1 MAFQSLYRRFRP
13 QRFVDVRG
21 QDHVSHTLRNAVRD
35 GKVTHAYLFSGPR
48 GTGKTSSA
56 RILAKALNCANPDA
70 GEPCGVCTSC
80 VEIAEGRSLDVLELD
95 AASNRGVDAMRDLV
109 SRASL
114 GTPGRWK
121 VYIVDEVHML
131 TTEASNTLL
140 KTLEEPPAHVIFVL
154 ATTEPQ
160 KVLPTIRSRT
170 QHFEFHLVSV
180 DVLVDHLRWVADQA
194 GLTIPDEVIRLVAK
208 RGAGS
213 VRDALSKLDQ
223 VAAAG
228 GIYDDAPSTD
238 EIVEGLCERDL
249 GRALVAVAERI
260 GTGHDPR
267 RLAVDLL
274 EHLRQAFLATV
285 ARGLVGLPDDEVARM
300 ESQAARMGRAAI
312 VRAMEVLG
320 DALIAMRDAPDTR
333 VLLEV
338 SLVRLCR
345 PEADV
350 SPAAMLERIERLER
364 KLAAGGAGGG
374 GGQAPSDTPGGGG
387 AGRPPPPAGP
397 SPVVGTRG
405 PQPGPARPP
414 VRAGQ
419 EAPVAANR
427 QADPSRPSRGAPHPE
442 AGAQEAGAGRNPS
455 RPSGSAPPAPTAPG
469 PGAGTSP
476 SAVGAPPPQAEAHG
490 PGAGTAPPPIGAPPP
505 QAEAHGP
512 GAGTAPPPIGAAE
525 APAATSAPDRP
536 PPVDPG
542 GQPTPVT
549 PPKEGPAAAA
559 RLALGG
565 VRGQAGPARSSP
577 LSRRADSSREA
588 PPRPVRAADA
598 LPPPPTPASA
608 PDSPGFPTRDDLTLA
623 WGDIV
628 LPALPPKA
636 RARYKAGRFVDVP
649 DQGVAGYALPTAIHR
664 ERCAE
669 VQGDVEQALAGH
681 FGRRVP
687 LKLLVE
693 AEVGAVPPDEP
704 DDDEHIDPRDLRDAP
719 SAGVTSPV
727 DHVMQAFEGAT
738 LVEE

>member
-35 GKVTHAYLFSGPR
+35 ERVSHAYLFSGPR

-140 KTLEEPPAHVIFVL
+140 KTLEEPPGHVIFVL

-170 QHFEFHLVSV
+170 QHFEFHLLSV
-180 DVLVDHLRWVADQA
+180 DVLADHLRWVAEQA
-194 GLTIPDEVIRLVAK
+194 GLDIPDEVIRLVAK
-208 RGAGS
+208 KGAGS
-213 VRDALSKLDQ
+213 ARDALSKLDQ

-228 GIYDDAPSTD
+228 GMDDAGPSTD
-238 EIVEGLCERDL
+238 EIVEGLCERDV
-249 GRALVAVAERI
+249 GRALVAVGERI
-260 GTGHDPR
+260 AAGHDPR
-267 RLAVDLL
+267 RLAVELL

-300 ESQAARMGRAAI
+300 ESQAARIGRAAI

-320 DALIAMRDAPDTR
+320 DALMAMRDAPDTR

-364 KLAAGGAGGG
+364 RIAAGGDAGGAPEAPVGPRG
-374 GGQAPSDTPGGGG
+374 GAHARNSSDEPPPRRTGASPAAGSPGPAPGSPSPTGGG
-387 AGRPPPPAGP
+387 A
-397 SPVVGTRG
+397 
-405 PQPGPARPP
+405 PQP
-414 VRAGQ
+414 
-419 EAPVAANR
+419 
-427 QADPSRPSRGAPHPE
+427 
-442 AGAQEAGAGRNPS
+442 
-455 RPSGSAPPAPTAPG
+455 
-469 PGAGTSP
+469 
-476 SAVGAPPPQAEAHG
+476 AE
-490 PGAGTAPPPIGAPPP
+490 T
-505 QAEAHGP
+505 
-512 GAGTAPPPIGAAE
+512 
-525 APAATSAPDRP
+525 
-536 PPVDPG
+536 
-542 GQPTPVT
+542 
-549 PPKEGPAAAA
+549 PAAAA

-565 VRGQAGPARSSP
+565 VRGQSGGPGRPAPSRSGATPSGTSPSGPSRSEASRTTGPAGPGTSPQAAPSERPGASTESSGSGP
-577 LSRRADSSREA
+577 QAA
-588 PPRPVRAADA
+588 TPP
-598 LPPPPTPASA
+598 S
-608 PDSPGFPTRDDLTLA
+608 GFPTRDDLTLA
-623 WGDIV
+623 WGDTI
-628 LPALPPKA
+628 LALLPPKP
-636 RARYKAGRFVDVP
+636 RARFKAGRFVDVAEP
-649 DQGVAGYALPTAIHR
+649 GVAGFALPTAVHR
-664 ERCAE
+664 DRCAE
-669 VQGDVEQALAGH
+669 VQGDVEHALAGH

-693 AEVGAVPPDEP
+693 AEVGTPPAPDAPDE
-704 DDDEHIDPRDLRDAP
+704 DEQIDPRDLRDAP
-719 SAGVTSPV
+719 SVGVTSPV

>member
-35 GKVTHAYLFSGPR
+35 GRVSHAYLFSGPR

-80 VEIAEGRSLDVLELD
+80 VEIAEGRSLDVVELD

-140 KTLEEPPAHVIFVL
+140 KTLEEPPGHVIFVL

-170 QHFEFHLVSV
+170 QHFEFRLLSV
-180 DVLVDHLRWVADQA
+180 DMLVDHLRWVADQA
-194 GLTIPDEVIRLVAK
+194 GLDIPDEVIHLVAK

-213 VRDALSKLDQ
+213 ARDALSKLDQ

-228 GIYDDAPSTD
+228 GIDDAGPSTD
-238 EIVEGLCERDL
+238 EMVEALCERDV

-260 GTGHDPR
+260 GAGHDPR
-267 RLAVDLL
+267 RLAGELL

-338 SLVRLCR
+338 SLVRVCR

-364 KLAAGGAGGG
+364 RVASG
-374 GGQAPSDTPGGGG
+374 T
-387 AGRPPPPAGP
+387 GRPPRRHPP
-397 SPVVGTRG
+397 R
-405 PQPGPARPP
+405 R
-414 VRAGQ
+414 
-419 EAPVAANR
+419 
-427 QADPSRPSRGAPHPE
+427 
-442 AGAQEAGAGRNPS
+442 
-455 RPSGSAPPAPTAPG
+455 
-469 PGAGTSP
+469 
-476 SAVGAPPPQAEAHG
+476 
-490 PGAGTAPPPIGAPPP
+490 
-505 QAEAHGP
+505 
-512 GAGTAPPPIGAAE
+512 
-525 APAATSAPDRP
+525 RP
-536 PPVDPG
+536 PPRPPHRPRRVPG
-542 GQPTPVT
+542 RRPLSLRRPE
-549 PPKEGPAAAA
+549 PPAAAA

-565 VRGQAGPARSSP
+565 VRSQPAVRPGPAASP
-577 LSRRADSSREA
+577 RPPAYRPPRRHPPAAAPA
-588 PPRPVRAADA
+588 PPPAAA
-598 LPPPPTPASA
+598 PPSTGA
-608 PDSPGFPTRDDLTLA
+608 FPSRDDLTMA
-623 WGDIV
+623 WGDTI
-628 LPALPPKA
+628 LPALPPKP
-636 RARYKAGRFVDVP
+636 RARFRAGRFVDVAEP
-649 DQGVAGYALPTAIHR
+649 GVAGFALPTPIHR
-664 ERCAE
+664 SGAPRSRATSS
-669 VQGDVEQALAGH
+669 DVARRSFRTAGAAQAPRGGR
-681 FGRRVP
+681 GRRRRP
-687 LKLLVE
+687 GRR
-693 AEVGAVPPDEP
+693 ARRGGAHRPP
-704 DDDEHIDPRDLRDAP
+704 
-719 SAGVTSPV
+719 
-727 DHVMQAFEGAT
+727 
-738 LVEE
+738 

>member
-35 GKVTHAYLFSGPR
+35 GRVSHAYLFSGPR

-80 VEIAEGRSLDVLELD
+80 VEIAEGRSLDVMELD

-140 KTLEEPPAHVIFVL
+140 KTLEEPPGHVIFVL

-170 QHFEFHLVSV
+170 QHFEFRLLSA
-180 DVLVDHLRWVADQA
+180 DLLADHLRWVADQA
-194 GLTIPDEVIRLVAK
+194 GLDIPDEVIHLVAK

-213 VRDALSKLDQ
+213 ARDALSKLDQ

-228 GIYDDAPSTD
+228 GIDDAGPSTD
-238 EIVEGLCERDL
+238 ELVEAMCERDL
-249 GRALVAVAERI
+249 GRALVTVAERV
-260 GTGHDPR
+260 GAGHDPR
-267 RLAVDLL
+267 RLAGELL

-300 ESQAARMGRAAI
+300 ESQAARLGRAAI

-364 KLAAGGAGGG
+364 RMA
-374 GGQAPSDTPGGGG
+374 SN
-387 AGRPPPPAGP
+387 
-397 SPVVGTRG
+397 VV
-405 PQPGPARPP
+405 P
-414 VRAGQ
+414 
-419 EAPVAANR
+419 
-427 QADPSRPSRGAPHPE
+427 
-442 AGAQEAGAGRNPS
+442 
-455 RPSGSAPPAPTAPG
+455 APPAAVPSPTPA
-469 PGAGTSP
+469 A
-476 SAVGAPPPQAEAHG
+476 APPAE
-490 PGAGTAPPPIGAPPP
+490 P
-505 QAEAHGP
+505 
-512 GAGTAPPPIGAAE
+512 
-525 APAATSAPDRP
+525 
-536 PPVDPG
+536 
-542 GQPTPVT
+542 
-549 PPKEGPAAAA
+549 PAAAA

-565 VRGQAGPARSSP
+565 VRPTPPPSPPPQAPTPTTPTA
-577 LSRRADSSREA
+577 
-588 PPRPVRAADA
+588 
-598 LPPPPTPASA
+598 PPPPAAAVPAGSGA
-608 PDSPGFPTRDDLTLA
+608 LPSRDDLTMA
-623 WGDIV
+623 WGDTILSS
-628 LPALPPKA
+628 LPQKA
-636 RARYKAGRFVDVP
+636 RARFRGGRFVEVTEP
-649 DQGVAGYALPTAIHR
+649 GVAGFALPTEIHR
-664 ERCAE
+664 QRCAE
-669 VQGDVEQALAGH
+669 VQADVEHALAGH
-681 FGRRVP
+681 FGRRVA

-693 AEVGAVPPDEP
+693 AEVGADVSTAADEEEP
-704 DDDEHIDPRDLRDAP
+704 IDPRDLRDAP
-719 SAGVTSPV
+719 SPGVTSPV

>member
-1 MAFQSLYRRFRP
+1 MPQSSLAAAWIGGHPLSEPGHNVGPTTMAFQSLYRRFRP

-35 GKVTHAYLFSGPR
+35 GRVSHAYLFSGPR

-95 AASNRGVDAMRDLV
+95 AASNRGVEAMRDLV

-170 QHFEFHLVSV
+170 QHFEFHLLSV
-180 DVLVDHLRWVADQA
+180 DVLADHLRWVAEQA
-194 GLTIPDEVIRLVAK
+194 GLDIPDEVIRLVAK

-213 VRDALSKLDQ
+213 ARDALSKLDQ

-228 GIYDDAPSTD
+228 GIDDAAPSTD
-238 EIVEGLCERDL
+238 EIVEGLCERDV
-249 GRALVAVAERI
+249 GRALTAVAERV
-260 GTGHDPR
+260 GAGHDPR

-320 DALIAMRDAPDTR
+320 DALVAMRDAPDTR

-364 KLAAGGAGGG
+364 KLA
-374 GGQAPSDTPGGGG
+374 SS
-387 AGRPPPPAGP
+387 GP
-397 SPVVGTRG
+397 SPAVHTRRL
-405 PQPGPARPP
+405 PNRRFRRPRSPPLCRLRPGRLPP
-414 VRAGQ
+414 R
-419 EAPVAANR
+419 R
-427 QADPSRPSRGAPHPE
+427 
-442 AGAQEAGAGRNPS
+442 
-455 RPSGSAPPAPTAPG
+455 
-469 PGAGTSP
+469 TS
-476 SAVGAPPPQAEAHG
+476 
-490 PGAGTAPPPIGAPPP
+490 
-505 QAEAHGP
+505 
-512 GAGTAPPPIGAAE
+512 
-525 APAATSAPDRP
+525 
-536 PPVDPG
+536 
-542 GQPTPVT
+542 
-549 PPKEGPAAAA
+549 PAAAA

-565 VRGQAGPARSSP
+565 VRGAQPAAPRP
-577 LSRRADSSREA
+577 NP
-588 PPRPVRAADA
+588 PPRPVATPPEPAAA
-598 LPPPPTPASA
+598 PPPHRPTSPPATTSPLPGGTRSFPPSLREPGPGSRRDGSSNCPSRASPATPSRRPSTGSGAPRSRATSSTPWPPISA
-608 PDSPGFPTRDDLTLA
+608 GGCPSSCSWRPRWASRWRPSPTRTSTSTP
-623 WGDIV
+623 V
-628 LPALPPKA
+628 TFVTPRPP
-636 RARYKAGRFVDVP
+636 G
-649 DQGVAGYALPTAIHR
+649 
-664 ERCAE
+664 
-669 VQGDVEQALAGH
+669 
-681 FGRRVP
+681 
-687 LKLLVE
+687 
-693 AEVGAVPPDEP
+693 
-704 DDDEHIDPRDLRDAP
+704 
-719 SAGVTSPV
+719 
-727 DHVMQAFEGAT
+727 
-738 LVEE
+738 

>member
-13 QRFVDVRG
+13 QRFIDVRG

-35 GKVTHAYLFSGPR
+35 GRVTHAYLFSGPR

-80 VEIAEGRSLDVLELD
+80 VEIAEGRSLDVVELD

-109 SRASL
+109 SRANL

-140 KTLEEPPAHVIFVL
+140 KTLEEPPGHVIFVL

-170 QHFEFHLVSV
+170 QHFEFHLLST
-180 DVLVDHLRWVADQA
+180 DMLADHLRWVAEQA
-194 GLTIPDEVIRLVAK
+194 GLDIPDEVIRLVAK

-228 GIYDDAPSTD
+228 GIDDAGPSTD
-238 EIVEGLCERDL
+238 EVVEALCERDV
-249 GRALVAVAERI
+249 GRALVAVAARVSA
-260 GTGHDPR
+260 GHDPR
-267 RLAVDLL
+267 RLAGELL

-364 KLAAGGAGGG
+364 RMAAGTPTPAAGGSPATTGP
-374 GGQAPSDTPGGGG
+374 AP
-387 AGRPPPPAGP
+387 
-397 SPVVGTRG
+397 
-405 PQPGPARPP
+405 PARPTTP
-414 VRAGQ
+414 AGDRGTPTTHGT
-419 EAPVAANR
+419 AP
-427 QADPSRPSRGAPHPE
+427 GT
-442 AGAQEAGAGRNPS
+442 
-455 RPSGSAPPAPTAPG
+455 PTAPRT
-469 PGAGTSP
+469 PA
-476 SAVGAPPPQAEAHG
+476 SAP
-490 PGAGTAPPPIGAPPP
+490 
-505 QAEAHGP
+505 
-512 GAGTAPPPIGAAE
+512 AE
-525 APAATSAPDRP
+525 APAGAVPAVES
-536 PPVDPG
+536 
-542 GQPTPVT
+542 
-549 PPKEGPAAAA
+549 PAAAA

-565 VRGQAGPARSSP
+565 VRGQSGP
-577 LSRRADSSREA
+577 SRAST
-588 PPRPVRAADA
+588 PPPA
-598 LPPPPTPASA
+598 PPPPAPSPAAPAATPAAAA
-608 PDSPGFPTRDDLTLA
+608 PAGAFPSRDDLTLA
-623 WGDIV
+623 WGDVI
-628 LPALPPKA
+628 LPNLPPKP
-636 RARYKAGRFVDVP
+636 RARFRAGRFVDVADP
-649 DQGVAGYALPTAIHR
+649 GVAGFALPTPIHR
-664 ERCAE
+664 QRCAE
-669 VQGDVEQALAGH
+669 VQGDVEQALAAH

-693 AEVGAVPPDEP
+693 TEVGTAEIPEREEDEQ
-704 DDDEHIDPRDLRDAP
+704 IDPRDLRDAP
-719 SAGVTSPV
+719 SPGVSSPV

>member
-35 GKVTHAYLFSGPR
+35 GRVAHAYLFSGPR

-109 SRASL
+109 SRANL

-140 KTLEEPPAHVIFVL
+140 KTLEEPPGHVIFVL

-170 QHFEFHLVSV
+170 QHFEFHLLSV
-180 DVLVDHLRWVADQA
+180 DVLADHLRWVCEQA
-194 GLTIPDEVIRLVAK
+194 GLDIPDELLRLVAK

-213 VRDALSKLDQ
+213 ARDALSKLDQ

-228 GIYDDAPSTD
+228 GIDDAGPSTD
-238 EIVEGLCERDL
+238 EVVEALCERDL
-249 GRALVAVAERI
+249 GRALVAVAERV
-260 GTGHDPR
+260 GAGHDPR
-267 RLAVDLL
+267 RLAGELL

-285 ARGLVGLPDDEVARM
+285 ARGLVGLPDDEVAHM

-364 KLAAGGAGGG
+364 RAASGPPTTTSATPP
-374 GGQAPSDTPGGGG
+374 APPP
-387 AGRPPPPAGP
+387 ARPPPARQPGLQRHPDRQRRPRRPVPRRRRRPPGGRPFPGRRSRLRRRRSQEHRQPPFPAHPHRRPRLPGRRP
-397 SPVVGTRG
+397 GWHSVASGASPGRV
-405 PQPGPARPP
+405 GPARPRRRLLHRRP
-414 VRAGQ
+414 RWQ
-419 EAPVAANR
+419 RRPR
-427 QADPSRPSRGAPHPE
+427 PSRPPHPRHRRPPP
-442 AGAQEAGAGRNPS
+442 GRS
-455 RPSGSAPPAPTAPG
+455 PPAT
-469 PGAGTSP
+469 TSP
-476 SAVGAPPPQAEAHG
+476 S
-490 PGAGTAPPPIGAPPP
+490 PGAT
-505 QAEAHGP
+505 
-512 GAGTAPPPIGAAE
+512 
-525 APAATSAPDRP
+525 
-536 PPVDPG
+536 
-542 GQPTPVT
+542 
-549 PPKEGPAAAA
+549 
-559 RLALGG
+559 
-565 VRGQAGPARSSP
+565 
-577 LSRRADSSREA
+577 
-588 PPRPVRAADA
+588 
-598 LPPPPTPASA
+598 
-608 PDSPGFPTRDDLTLA
+608 
-623 WGDIV
+623 
-628 LPALPPKA
+628 
-636 RARYKAGRFVDVP
+636 
-649 DQGVAGYALPTAIHR
+649 
-664 ERCAE
+664 
-669 VQGDVEQALAGH
+669 
-681 FGRRVP
+681 
-687 LKLLVE
+687 
-693 AEVGAVPPDEP
+693 
-704 DDDEHIDPRDLRDAP
+704 
-719 SAGVTSPV
+719 
-727 DHVMQAFEGAT
+727 
-738 LVEE
+738 

>member
-35 GKVTHAYLFSGPR
+35 GRVAHAYLFSGPR

-56 RILAKALNCANPDA
+56 RILAKALNCANPDG

-80 VEIAEGRSLDVLELD
+80 VEIAEGRSLDVVELD

-140 KTLEEPPAHVIFVL
+140 KTLEEPPGHVIFVL

-170 QHFEFHLVSV
+170 QHFEFRLLSV
-180 DVLVDHLRWVADQA
+180 DMLADHLRWVADQA
-194 GLTIPDEVIRLVAK
+194 GLDIPDEVIRLVAK

-213 VRDALSKLDQ
+213 VRDALSRLDQ

-228 GIYDDAPSTD
+228 GIDDAGPSTD
-238 EIVEGLCERDL
+238 EVVEALCERDV

-260 GTGHDPR
+260 SAGHDPR
-267 RLAVDLL
+267 RLAGELL

-285 ARGLVGLPDDEVARM
+285 ARGLVGLPDEEVARM
-300 ESQAARMGRAAI
+300 ESQASRMGRAAI

-320 DALIAMRDAPDTR
+320 DALVAMRDAPDTR

-338 SLVRLCR
+338 SLVRVCR
-345 PEADV
+345 PEADA

-364 KLAAGGAGGG
+364 RLAS
-374 GGQAPSDTPGGGG
+374 APTPPT
-387 AGRPPPPAGP
+387 AAPAPTPPPP
-397 SPVVGTRG
+397 VT
-405 PQPGPARPP
+405 
-414 VRAGQ
+414 
-419 EAPVAANR
+419 
-427 QADPSRPSRGAPHPE
+427 
-442 AGAQEAGAGRNPS
+442 
-455 RPSGSAPPAPTAPG
+455 
-469 PGAGTSP
+469 
-476 SAVGAPPPQAEAHG
+476 
-490 PGAGTAPPPIGAPPP
+490 
-505 QAEAHGP
+505 
-512 GAGTAPPPIGAAE
+512 
-525 APAATSAPDRP
+525 
-536 PPVDPG
+536 
-542 GQPTPVT
+542 QPT
-549 PPKEGPAAAA
+549 EAPAAAA

-565 VRGQAGPARSSP
+565 VRPPAGRPPGPPPA
-577 LSRRADSSREA
+577 AAA
-588 PPRPVRAADA
+588 PPPA
-598 LPPPPTPASA
+598 PPPPPAAPPAPAATAPPAPVAPSA
-608 PDSPGFPTRDDLTLA
+608 VAFPTRDDLTLA
-623 WGDIV
+623 WGDVI
-628 LPALPPKA
+628 LPALPPKP
-636 RARYKAGRFVDVP
+636 RARFRAGRFVDVAEP
-649 DQGVAGYALPTAIHR
+649 GVAGFALPTPIHR

-669 VQGDVEQALAGH
+669 VQGDVEHALAGH

-693 AEVGAVPPDEP
+693 AEVGAAPTPEPEEDEQ
-704 DDDEHIDPRDLRDAP
+704 IDPRDLRDAP
-719 SAGVTSPV
+719 TAGVTSPV

>member
-35 GKVTHAYLFSGPR
+35 GRVSHAYLFSGPR

-80 VEIAEGRSLDVLELD
+80 VEIAEGRSLDVMELD
-95 AASNRGVDAMRDLV
+95 AASNRGVEAMRDLV
-109 SRASL
+109 ARASL

-170 QHFEFHLVSV
+170 QHFEFRLLSV
-180 DVLVDHLRWVADQA
+180 DVLADHLRWVAGQA
-194 GLTIPDEVIRLVAK
+194 GLDIPSEVIDLVAK

-213 VRDALSKLDQ
+213 ARDALSKLDQ

-228 GIYDDAPSTD
+228 GIDDAGPSTD
-238 EIVEGLCERDL
+238 EVVEALCERDV

-260 GTGHDPR
+260 AAGHDPR
-267 RLAVDLL
+267 RLAGELL

-285 ARGLVGLPDDEVARM
+285 ARGLVGLPDEEVARM

-312 VRAMEVLG
+312 VRALEVLG
-320 DALIAMRDAPDTR
+320 ETLVHMRDAPDTR

-338 SLVRLCR
+338 SLVRMCR

-364 KLAAGGAGGG
+364 ALAAAGGRVPGAGEPTASPAAAPPAGSRDASRRTAPPTDGGG
-374 GGQAPSDTPGGGG
+374 TGRGPVRRGAPARTSAPGTALRPSAGVTRRCRPPRPRWGPG
-387 AGRPPPPAGP
+387 SGRRPGRERPAGRSSTADAAPTGAARPPAAPPPA
-397 SPVVGTRG
+397 
-405 PQPGPARPP
+405 A
-414 VRAGQ
+414 
-419 EAPVAANR
+419 
-427 QADPSRPSRGAPHPE
+427 
-442 AGAQEAGAGRNPS
+442 
-455 RPSGSAPPAPTAPG
+455 APP
-469 PGAGTSP
+469 GASTP
-476 SAVGAPPPQAEAHG
+476 
-490 PGAGTAPPPIGAPPP
+490 
-505 QAEAHGP
+505 
-512 GAGTAPPPIGAAE
+512 
-525 APAATSAPDRP
+525 PAA
-536 PPVDPG
+536 
-542 GQPTPVT
+542 
-549 PPKEGPAAAA
+549 
-559 RLALGG
+559 
-565 VRGQAGPARSSP
+565 
-577 LSRRADSSREA
+577 
-588 PPRPVRAADA
+588 
-598 LPPPPTPASA
+598 
-608 PDSPGFPTRDDLTLA
+608 FPTRDDLTLA
-623 WGDIV
+623 WGDTI
-628 LPALPPKA
+628 LPALPPRA

-649 DQGVAGYALPTAIHR
+649 QAEVAGYALPTPIHR

-669 VQGDVEQALAGH
+669 VQGDVEHALALH

-693 AEVGAVPPDEP
+693 AEVGAPAPDEP
-704 DDDEHIDPRDLRDAP
+704 DDEEHIDPRDLRDAP
-719 SAGVTSPV
+719 SPGVSSPV

>member
-13 QRFVDVRG
+13 QRFIDVRG

-35 GKVTHAYLFSGPR
+35 GRVAHAYLFSGPR

-56 RILAKALNCANPDA
+56 RILAKALNCANPDL

-95 AASNRGVDAMRDLV
+95 AASNRGVEAMRDLV
-109 SRASL
+109 SRANL

-140 KTLEEPPAHVIFVL
+140 KTLEEPPGHVIFVL

-170 QHFEFHLVSV
+170 QHFEFHLLSV
-180 DVLVDHLRWVADQA
+180 DVLTDHLRWVCEQA
-194 GLTIPDEVIRLVAK
+194 GLDIPDELLRLVAK

-213 VRDALSKLDQ
+213 ARDALSKLDQ

-228 GIYDDAPSTD
+228 GIDDAGPSTD
-238 EIVEGLCERDL
+238 EVVEALCERDL
-249 GRALVAVAERI
+249 GRALVAVAERV
-260 GTGHDPR
+260 GAGHDPR
-267 RLAVDLL
+267 RLAGELL

-285 ARGLVGLPDDEVARM
+285 ARGLVGLPDDEVAHM

-364 KLAAGGAGGG
+364 RAASGPPTAAG
-374 GGQAPSDTPGGGG
+374 P
-387 AGRPPPPAGP
+387 AGRPAVPGPSTRPPTASGPPAASQAAGASTPPASAGRPAVPGPSIPPPTP
-397 SPVVGTRG
+397 TLP
-405 PQPGPARPP
+405 
-414 VRAGQ
+414 
-419 EAPVAANR
+419 
-427 QADPSRPSRGAPHPE
+427 GAPAAPTP
-442 AGAQEAGAGRNPS
+442 A
-455 RPSGSAPPAPTAPG
+455 APPAPPG
-469 PGAGTSP
+469 ES
-476 SAVGAPPPQAEAHG
+476 
-490 PGAGTAPPPIGAPPP
+490 
-505 QAEAHGP
+505 
-512 GAGTAPPPIGAAE
+512 
-525 APAATSAPDRP
+525 
-536 PPVDPG
+536 
-542 GQPTPVT
+542 
-549 PPKEGPAAAA
+549 PAAAA

-565 VRGQAGPARSSP
+565 VRGQPGPG
-577 LSRRADSSREA
+577 RAST
-588 PPRPVRAADA
+588 
-598 LPPPPTPASA
+598 PPPPARAAPSTPPP
-608 PDSPGFPTRDDLTLA
+608 PDPSPPSPAAATGAFPSRDDLTLA
-623 WGDIV
+623 WGDVI
-628 LPALPPKA
+628 LPALPPKP
-636 RARYKAGRFVDVP
+636 RARFRAGRFVDVP
-649 DQGVAGYALPTAIHR
+649 EPDTAGFALPTPIHR

-669 VQGDVEQALAGH
+669 VQGDVERALAAH

-693 AEVGAVPPDEP
+693 TEVGAAPAPEPDEE
-704 DDDEHIDPRDLRDAP
+704 EHIDPRDLRDAP
-719 SAGVTSPV
+719 SPGVSSPV

>member
-13 QRFVDVRG
+13 QRFIDVRG
-21 QDHVSHTLRNAVRD
+21 QDHVSLTLRNAVRD
-35 GKVTHAYLFSGPR
+35 GRVAHAYLFSGPR

-109 SRASL
+109 SRANL

-140 KTLEEPPAHVIFVL
+140 KTLEEPPGHVIFVL

-170 QHFEFHLVSV
+170 QHFEFHLLSV
-180 DVLVDHLRWVADQA
+180 DVLTDHLRWVCEQA
-194 GLTIPDEVIRLVAK
+194 GLDIPDEVIRLVAK

-213 VRDALSKLDQ
+213 ARDALSKLDQ

-228 GIYDDAPSTD
+228 GIDDAGPSTD
-238 EIVEGLCERDL
+238 EVVEALCERDL
-249 GRALVAVAERI
+249 GRALVAVAERV
-260 GTGHDPR
+260 GAGHDPR
-267 RLAVDLL
+267 RLAGELL

-285 ARGLVGLPDDEVARM
+285 ARGLVGLPDDEVAHM

-350 SPAAMLERIERLER
+350 TPAAMLERIERLER
-364 KLAAGGAGGG
+364 RAASGPPTTSAAAPPASPGRPAVP
-374 GGQAPSDTPGGGG
+374 APSTPV
-387 AGRPPPPAGP
+387 AAPAPAPAPATPAPPAG
-397 SPVVGTRG
+397 S
-405 PQPGPARPP
+405 
-414 VRAGQ
+414 
-419 EAPVAANR
+419 
-427 QADPSRPSRGAPHPE
+427 
-442 AGAQEAGAGRNPS
+442 
-455 RPSGSAPPAPTAPG
+455 
-469 PGAGTSP
+469 
-476 SAVGAPPPQAEAHG
+476 
-490 PGAGTAPPPIGAPPP
+490 
-505 QAEAHGP
+505 
-512 GAGTAPPPIGAAE
+512 
-525 APAATSAPDRP
+525 
-536 PPVDPG
+536 
-542 GQPTPVT
+542 
-549 PPKEGPAAAA
+549 PAAAA

-565 VRGQAGPARSSP
+565 VQGQRGPG
-577 LSRRADSSREA
+577 RASA
-588 PPRPVRAADA
+588 PPPQAPPPAPTA
-598 LPPPPTPASA
+598 PATPPPSTPSAPPPTAA
-608 PDSPGFPTRDDLTLA
+608 ATGAFPTRDDLTLA
-623 WGDIV
+623 WGDVI
-628 LPALPPKA
+628 LPALPPKP
-636 RARYKAGRFVDVP
+636 RARFRAGRFVDVAEP
-649 DQGVAGYALPTAIHR
+649 DTAGFALPTPIHR

-669 VQGDVEQALAGH
+669 VQGDVERALAAH

-693 AEVGAVPPDEP
+693 TELGAAATPESDEE
-704 DDDEHIDPRDLRDAP
+704 EHIDPRDLRDAP
-719 SAGVTSPV
+719 SPGVSSPV